1 MLLSVLSLWGSL
13 LTLVASQSCPDPSEN
28 SASWVRL
35 KPLGQCKDGESTCPY
50 RITLPSLT
58 IQLPKPFRDLEKMV
72 KELQSL
78 TQMVNQL
85 REDCRGCKERQGMDW
100 STSTDDEREDGER
113 IQASKKTFN
122 TRESQQD
129 IAQREHTVQV
139 TTSRSAVEDSMV
151 ISSEAKD
158 ENPTAFGKQWNT
170 NQERNVNQHTTK
182 PRSEKNGGTK
192 GFDPLRE
199 KTISGSISKVGEVPS
214 LTTTYKKILQF
225 PMAKLTESSIPR
237 DREQPTQESQKQSQ
251 GQSITNKVRNEMYP
265 GTLTAKGK
273 VKSIPEYHVLTT
285 EDVDDNDD
293 DKEYDNED
301 DDDDVETKQLQTPKG
316 ENVPGEK
323 QPVTGTDAQNHREL
337 KPRIKQLPRKQ
348 QDKENKK
355 AVADTGLKESRSS
368 IFEDTNNKNVAKE
381 GSVSIIQEPT
391 FKNMKK
397 NNHGER
403 STKVKVLKPGSHSE
417 SQVNL
422 RPVNTDD
429 TIRGQKK
436 LTSPNTGRANASV
449 NVSQINPQ
457 TLEIKSKNA
466 FKSKLDGKMDT
477 GVKLKFNSSETV
489 NGQVMTT
496 STIAGMTYGIVDA
509 SPTNPKT
516 LDSIKQLNTSTDLE
530 SGIQLNSANTTD
542 SVSGVKNPGSLDSIN
557 ARPNVDLINTNIQ
570 KGKFQTPLKSG
581 TDVES
586 NTGMDSNTVNRQNN
600 SRLSISEIT
609 DGIVDVSQ
617 TNPQILD
624 SKNQEDTNLESET
637 IRDSNPIK
645 NNDTVSVK
653 NNSGLS
659 VSDSIH
665 AKADPKK
672 QSNSQSS
679 LQSSKNGTSSTEIN
693 SNSVNG
699 IKNSRAPIS
708 VITDDIIDISLTNPQ
723 TAHGKDQVK
732 TGTDPRNDDKVV
744 SNPVN
749 NIKTV
754 SGQDMS
760 SLPISDIT
768 YGIVDDSPKNH
779 QIDQKNKFRTGTD
792 SESDVVRHSN
802 PVQNIATT
810 NGQKNLR
817 ASISDRANSTADIDL
832 INLPS
837 LNSPKPFTNGIDAKS
852 NNGMDSH
859 ISITSETVSQLQT
872 PKSPFSGITDA
883 VAGNQTYPGTFDSN
897 GFKNPFKPL
906 INKERKNKTDS
917 NALKVETNRSLE
929 MPQLSISDRPDAPD
943 NVNQINPQTVY
954 NNFKNTTEVSTPFN
968 NAGTNSQLETPKS
981 PVSDRS
987 HATSDQINPQEID
1000 YITKT
1005 TIKPG
1010 ANSETKAEIHP
1021 NRDHT
1026 VDTVSQQ
1033 ERSESSISD
1042 SRRDVNGTNH
1052 SLNSKYDLPKKRNP
1066 KLNVTQPRNGKF
1078 RIPNPTSIDNERRK
1092 EQSSNTTT
1100 SLRNDAKKSGRHVPT
1115 GDLPTSQGKRHEM
1128 KHQPERTSTGR
1139 INIRKDPRHRKPYIL
1154 QRIPLNESKA
1164 FGSGGTKNTSGII
1177 DYIMS
1182 QTESSTNNE
1191 LNSTVYSMGQSV
1203 RPTLAPQGVV
1213 DEAHLKRTAPT
1224 VAVVHTRVNHQI
1236 ESTSQATTTKRRPE
1250 HTGGH
1255 SGHSLVLDEAKN
1267 LERGSKLPLV
1277 EKKKDTH
1284 RRTEQ
1289 VPFKTSRVDSNQEK
1303 PEKSLREGS
1312 NQHFSGKTPLVVISN
1327 ERNGLNYATT
1337 AATPYTIN
1345 TEFKNKFSKTPQF
1358 TAPII
1363 TTPHLM
1369 DQDHAEQAK
1378 TTSGVKVSNKQAHHR
1393 LENPSQEIE
1402 SKRSHSDTGNKELQS
1417 ASNGQESSAV
1427 TDLQPNSLDTIQNIE
1442 NGSTALIL
1450 DKVMAGPGSKVS
1462 TTSSKHTHENRA
1474 RDTNTVAM
1482 DKVETITE
1490 AIPLTPS
1497 ADNAPVTNQSK
1508 TPLGSTDLVVGNNG
1522 KHAIDKNNVNRMTGT
1537 SLDQMPAGHT
1547 NDGSNKKPL
1556 TVNSMDNRQGIE
1568 KQLLSNCHDQCDRGP
1583 TPQSILNSHESSKD
1597 NRDKL
1602 PQDCSDFM
1610 KNPKSGIY
1618 NVTPTGS
1625 CNTTFPVFCDM
1636 KSSGGGWTLIQH
1648 RLNGNISF
1656 NRTWNDYK
1664 GGFGNL
1670 MGEFW
1675 LGNDKIH
1682 WLTTTK
1688 AMALRIELE
1697 DLDGIKEYAQ
1707 YDQFHV
1713 ANESQY
1719 YRLTIEGYSGTAG
1732 DAMLYSKKFNHNQK
1746 NFTTPDR
1753 DNDQY
1758 TSGNCGA
1765 YYSSGWWFDACM
1777 AANLNGKYYETRYKG
1792 VRNGIFW
1799 GTWHNISTESY
1810 PTNERQSFKT
1820 VRMMIRPRA
1829 GLLMD

>member
-28 SASWVRL
+28 SATWVRL

-85 REDCRGCKERQGMDW
+85 REDCRECKERQGMDW

-113 IQASKKTFN
+113 IQASEKTFN
-122 TRESQQD
+122 TRDSQQD
-129 IAQREHTVQV
+129 IAEREHTVQV
-139 TTSRSAVEDSMV
+139 TTSRSAVEDSAVV

-192 GFDPLRE
+192 GFNPLRE
-199 KTISGSISKVGEVPS
+199 KTISESISKVGEVPS
-214 LTTTYKKILQF
+214 LTTAKKKILQF
-225 PMAKLTESSIPR
+225 PLAELTESSIPR

-251 GQSITNKVRNEMYP
+251 GQSNTNKVRNEMYP

-273 VKSIPEYHVLTT
+273 VKSIPEYHVVSMTT
-285 EDVDDNDD
+285 EDVDDNDY
-293 DKEYDNED
+293 DKEDDNED

-323 QPVTGTDAQNHREL
+323 QPVTGTDAQNNREL
-337 KPRIKQLPRKQ
+337 EPRIKQLPRKQ

-355 AVADTGLKESRSS
+355 AVADTGLKELRSS
-368 IFEDTNNKNVAKE
+368 IFEDTNNRNVAKE
-381 GSVSIIQEPT
+381 GSVSVVQEPT

-403 STKVKVLKPGSHSE
+403 STKLKVLKPGSHSE

-489 NGQVMTT
+489 NGQVITT
-496 STIAGMTYGIVDA
+496 STIAGMTYDIADLG
-509 SPTNPKT
+509 PTNPQT
-516 LDSIKQLNTSTDLE
+516 LDSIKKLNTGTDLE
-530 SGIQLNSANTTD
+530 I
-542 SVSGVKNPGSLDSIN
+542 
-557 ARPNVDLINTNIQ
+557 
-570 KGKFQTPLKSG
+570 
-581 TDVES
+581 
-586 NTGMDSNTVNRQNN
+586 
-600 SRLSISEIT
+600 
-609 DGIVDVSQ
+609 
-617 TNPQILD
+617 
-624 SKNQEDTNLESET
+624 
-637 IRDSNPIK
+637 
-645 NNDTVSVK
+645 
-653 NNSGLS
+653 
-659 VSDSIH
+659 
-665 AKADPKK
+665 
-672 QSNSQSS
+672 
-679 LQSSKNGTSSTEIN
+679 
-693 SNSVNG
+693 
-699 IKNSRAPIS
+699 
-708 VITDDIIDISLTNPQ
+708 
-723 TAHGKDQVK
+723 
-732 TGTDPRNDDKVV
+732 
-744 SNPVN
+744 
-749 NIKTV
+749 
-754 SGQDMS
+754 
-760 SLPISDIT
+760 
-768 YGIVDDSPKNH
+768 
-779 QIDQKNKFRTGTD
+779 
-792 SESDVVRHSN
+792 
-802 PVQNIATT
+802 
-810 NGQKNLR
+810 
-817 ASISDRANSTADIDL
+817 
-832 INLPS
+832 
-837 LNSPKPFTNGIDAKS
+837 
-852 NNGMDSH
+852 
-859 ISITSETVSQLQT
+859 
-872 PKSPFSGITDA
+872 
-883 VAGNQTYPGTFDSN
+883 
-897 GFKNPFKPL
+897 
-906 INKERKNKTDS
+906 
-917 NALKVETNRSLE
+917 
-929 MPQLSISDRPDAPD
+929 
-943 NVNQINPQTVY
+943 
-954 NNFKNTTEVSTPFN
+954 
-968 NAGTNSQLETPKS
+968 
-981 PVSDRS
+981 
-987 HATSDQINPQEID
+987 
-1000 YITKT
+1000 
-1005 TIKPG
+1005 
-1010 ANSETKAEIHP
+1010 
-1021 NRDHT
+1021 
-1026 VDTVSQQ
+1026 DTVSQQ

-1052 SLNSKYDLPKKRNP
+1052 SLNSKYDLPKNRNP

-1078 RIPNPTSIDNERRK
+1078 RIPNPMSINNERRK

-1100 SLRNDAKKSGRHVPT
+1100 SLRNDAKKSGRHLPT
-1115 GDLPTSQGKRHEM
+1115 GDLPTSQGKQHKI

-1139 INIRKDPRHRKPYIL
+1139 INIGKDPRHRKPYIL

-1164 FGSGGTKNTSGII
+1164 FGSGRTKNTSGII

-1191 LNSTVYSMGQSV
+1191 LNSTVYGMGQSV

-1213 DEAHLKRTAPT
+1213 DETHLKRTAPT
-1224 VAVVHTRVNHQI
+1224 VAVVHTRFNPQI
-1236 ESTSQATTTKRRPE
+1236 ESTSQATTTKQRPE

-1255 SGHSLVLDEAKN
+1255 SGHAPVLDKAKN

-1289 VPFKTSRVDSNQEK
+1289 GPFKTSRVDSNQK
-1303 PEKSLREGS
+1303 KTEKSLREGS
-1312 NQHFSGKTPLVVISN
+1312 NQHFSGQTPLVDISN

-1345 TEFKNKFSKTPQF
+1345 TEFKNKSSKTTQF

-1363 TTPHLM
+1363 TTTHLL

-1378 TTSGVKVSNKQAHHR
+1378 TTSGVKVSNKQARHR

-1427 TDLQPNSLDTIQNIE
+1427 TNLQPNSLDTIQNIA

-1450 DKVMAGPGSKVS
+1450 DKVIAGPGSKVS
-1462 TTSSKHTHENRA
+1462 TTST
-1474 RDTNTVAM
+1474 
-1482 DKVETITE
+1482 
-1490 AIPLTPS
+1490 
-1497 ADNAPVTNQSK
+1497 
-1508 TPLGSTDLVVGNNG
+1508 
-1522 KHAIDKNNVNRMTGT
+1522 
-1537 SLDQMPAGHT
+1537 GHT

-1556 TVNSMDNRQGIE
+1556 TVNNMDNRQGIE
-1568 KQLLSNCHDQCDRGP
+1568 KQLLSNCHDQCDHGP

-1625 CNTTFPVFCDM
+1625 GNTTFPVFCDM

-1648 RLNGNISF
+1648 RLNGNVSF

-1820 VRMMIRPRA
+1820 VRMMIRPR
-1829 GLLMD
+1829 